1 MTTRISIN
9 VCILYIYLYKKRY
22 PLKLN
27 RRYLEMDVNKMG
39 GLTPYAIG
47 KKPDGASD
55 KLIMM
60 FFLTV

>member
-1 MTTRISIN
+1 
-9 VCILYIYLYKKRY
+9 
-22 PLKLN
+22 
-27 RRYLEMDVNKMG
+27 MDVNKMG

-60 FFLTV
+60 FLQTV

>member
-1 MTTRISIN
+1 
-9 VCILYIYLYKKRY
+9 
-22 PLKLN
+22 
-27 RRYLEMDVNKMG
+27 MDVNKMG

-47 KKPDGASD
+47 KNPDGASD